1 MSCIDHMY
9 QFSLSWFINLFC
21 TSIDASDKS
30 EELDERL
37 SSIKEHFIKSL
48 FFNTSASLFERDK
61 IIYSF
66 LLACS
71 LGSESEG
78 LIGSDKWKCFLG
90 FTGHGQSELAEDVR
104 AATAVKFDFV
114 TDEVVDNL
122 CALQSLAEPTFA
134 KERVLFDHCLFCNV
148 LHTLILKSFQ
158 FWSPV

>member
-1 MSCIDHMY
+1 MY

-71 LGSESEG
+71 LGAESEG

-90 FTGHGQSELAEDVR
+90 FTGHGQADLPADVR
-104 AATAVKFDFV
+104 EATRHKFDFV
-114 TDEVVDNL
+114 TEEVVDNL
-122 CALQSLAEPTFA
+122 TALQCLANEPNFSKVIDKKQLESRFMIKTHYQCPQLSDSWA
-134 KERVLFDHCLFCNV
+134 V
-148 LHTLILKSFQ
+148 
-158 FWSPV
+158 